1 MSIRAPPAACA
12 APAEPKTFSGSVR
25 HAQFTSNGLPPQRM
39 PASSLVVAEPTAA
52 PTVCDRAPQKVTV
65 SFHDVVDKINKSY
78 TQETIAAFASADEL
92 VHFALG
98 DADVHPH
105 HKAAIA
111 SAGSVGTSAAEYAI
125 IHAKRR
131 TDKKESVQTQGLSDH
146 INGIL
151 AQEDADTEGIWG
163 KIKRSTSHAY
173 KDMLRKKADKYY
185 EGLIK
190 DQEKIM
196 DRLAKYANAAQ
207 EAKNKALKKND
218 TPMAEQKE
226 KEAGEYQQKVKDAK
240 IELDRLRTEHSE
252 VVKGIKMNETW
263 PGEPDPKIEDP
274 KVAEKEKE
282 EKAKAAYA
290 EKNGKPEE
298 GKKEE
303 E

>member
-1 MSIRAPPAACA
+1 
-12 APAEPKTFSGSVR
+12 
-25 HAQFTSNGLPPQRM
+25 M
-39 PASSLVVAEPTAA
+39 PASSLVAEPTAA

-111 SAGSVGTSAAEYAI
+111 ASGSVGTSAAEYAI

-163 KIKRSTSHAY
+163 TIKRSMSHSY

-185 EGLIK
+185 EGKIK
-190 DQEKIM
+190 DQEQVMNK
-196 DRLAKYANAAQ
+196 LAKYANAAQ
-207 EAKNKALKKND
+207 EAKTKALKKND

-240 IELDRLRTEHSE
+240 TELDRLRTEHSE
-252 VVKGIKMNETW
+252 VVKGIKMDGTW
-263 PGEPDPKIEDP
+263 EDEPEPKIVDPKET
-274 KVAEKEKE
+274 EKAKE
-282 EKAKAAYA
+282 EKAIKEFD

-298 GKKEE
+298 GETEEGGKERV
-303 E
+303 